1 MRVRLI
7 KLLLRLFA
15 TLPLPVAHAFGAVF
29 GLALVVLPNSLR
41 RITAINLALCYPEL
55 DARARARLTRRSLME
70 TGKTLFE
77 MGAMWCWPAT
87 RLLGKMRAVSG
98 LDAAAAAQ
106 RRGRG
111 VIFAAPHLG
120 CWEMAGVYLSSLYPM
135 TTLYRPPRHA
145 ALEDLSREARAR
157 HGARLVPTDASG
169 VRALYQALGR
179 GEAVGILPDQ
189 NPEPGSG
196 VFAPFFAIPAY
207 TMVLIARLARKT
219 GAALIV
225 VYAERLPHGAGYH
238 LHLHAAPE
246 DFASATPEQAGAIL
260 NRLMEDGVRA
270 HPEQY
275 QWSYKRF
282 RVRPEGERRVY

>member
-15 TLPLPVAHAFGAVF
+15 ALPLPVAHAFGAVL
-29 GLALVVLPNSLR
+29 GLALIVLPNSLR

-55 DARARARLTRRSLME
+55 DARARTRLARRSLME
-70 TGKTLFE
+70 TGKTIME
-77 MGAMWCWPAT
+77 MGAMWCWPAS
-87 RLLGKMRAVSG
+87 RLLGKLRAVSG
-98 LDAAAAAQ
+98 LEVADAAQ

-111 VIFAAPHLG
+111 VIFASPHLG
-120 CWEMAGVYLSSLYPM
+120 CWEMAGLYVSSRYPM
-135 TTLYRPPRHA
+135 TTLYRPPRLV
-145 ALEDLSREARAR
+145 ALENLSREARAR
-157 HGARLVPTDASG
+157 LGARLVPTDASG
-169 VRALYQALGR
+169 VRALFQALGR

-189 NPEPGSG
+189 NPDPGSG
-196 VFAPFFAIPAY
+196 VFAAFFGMPAY

-219 GAALIV
+219 GAALIIT
-225 VYAERLPHGAGYH
+225 YAERLPHGAGYH
-238 LHLHAAPE
+238 LHLHEAPE

-260 NRLMEDGVRA
+260 NGLIEEGVRA

-282 RVRPEGERRVY
+282 RVRPEGERGVY